1 MCTSIAFP
9 APSPL
14 FGRNLDLETPFGQQ
28 VVATPRSF
36 AFHFHRRPAMPHH
49 LAMIGMATVAGGAP
63 LYAEAMNEA
72 GLYMAGLN
80 FPGNAYYTPADQ
92 AAPDAVAPYELIP
105 LVLGSCR
112 TLKEARE
119 MLTGIDL
126 LGIPFAPGY
135 PLAPP
140 HWHIADG
147 TGALV
152 MEVTAEGS
160 RRSGDPVELANLTGY
175 QTLSAAPPEN
185 RFAPGVPLPPYGQG
199 MGAIGLPG
207 DCSPMSRFVRAAFL
221 KCNSLHTAGD
231 DAVNQFFRILDA
243 VAMVRGSVMPPED
256 KPDMTLCS
264 CCADPA
270 RGVYYFKTY
279 DNSRIHAVNLL
290 RAPLEANTLC
300 CWPLPGGHGFE
311 ALN

>member
-1 MCTSIAFP
+1 MCTNIAFS
-9 APSPL
+9 APYPL

-49 LAMIGMATVAGGAP
+49 LAMIGMATVAGGVP

-80 FPGNAYYTPADQ
+80 FPGNAYYTPAEQ

-112 TLKEARE
+112 TLKEARA
-119 MLTGIDL
+119 MLEGIDL

-135 PLAPP
+135 PLAPL

-152 MEVTAEGS
+152 LEVTAEGS
-160 RRSGDPVELANLTGY
+160 RLYEDPVGVLTNNPPFPVQLANLTGY
-175 QTLSAAPPEN
+175 QTLTAAPPEN
-185 RFAPGVPLPPYGQG
+185 HGRHRPAGRLLPH
-199 MGAIGLPG
+199 GAVRAGGLPEMQLG
-207 DCSPMSRFVRAAFL
+207 
-221 KCNSLHTAGD
+221 
-231 DAVNQFFRILDA
+231 
-243 VAMVRGSVMPPED
+243 
-256 KPDMTLCS
+256 
-264 CCADPA
+264 A
-270 RGVYYFKTY
+270 R
-279 DNSRIHAVNLL
+279 R
-290 RAPLEANTLC
+290 R
-300 CWPLPGGHGFE
+300 
-311 ALN
+311 